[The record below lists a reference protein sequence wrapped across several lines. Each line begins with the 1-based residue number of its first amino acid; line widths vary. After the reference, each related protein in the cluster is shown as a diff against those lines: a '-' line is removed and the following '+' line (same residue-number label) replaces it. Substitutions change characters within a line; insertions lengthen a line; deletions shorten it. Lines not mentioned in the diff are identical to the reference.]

1 MLVTVAPDRHFVNI
15 DTTILHWKTARLQLS
30 HNWNVRYMVL
40 SRTGGVLYARALRV
54 EL

>member
-1 MLVTVAPDRHFVNI
+1 MLVTAAPDLQFAS
-15 DTTILHWKTARLQLS
+15 TAILRWKTARLQLS